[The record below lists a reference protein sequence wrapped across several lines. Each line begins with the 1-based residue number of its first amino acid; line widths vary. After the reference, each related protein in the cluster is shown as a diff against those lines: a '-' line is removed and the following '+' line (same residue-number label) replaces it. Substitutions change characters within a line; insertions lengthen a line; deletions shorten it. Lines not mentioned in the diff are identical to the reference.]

1 MGIYVIYLIFSYLHF
16 LARVLTIDWWSITQ
30 NNNNMN
36 TAKKTSTRLLT
47 GLLILL
53 ATLASSISN
62 ASAGIPTGSSILPYT
77 VSEQDIKELLSF
89 SSLKEDIKIEN
100 IKIKIYG
107 NDDDL
112 IYSADVCHSAYNCD
126 DRLNQLINQ
135 SDFIT
140 EVDNTR
146 IYILNQ

>member
-1 MGIYVIYLIFSYLHF
+1 MK
-16 LARVLTIDWWSITQ
+16 
-30 NNNNMN
+30 
-36 TAKKTSTRLLT
+36 TAKNTSLSLLT
-47 GLLILL
+47 GLLVLL
-53 ATLASSISN
+53 TTLALPINN

-77 VSEQDIKELLSF
+77 ITSQEFDELLSYA
-89 SSLKEDIKIEN
+89 SIDEEVTLEN

-107 NDDDL
+107 TNDDL
-112 IYSADVCHSAYNCD
+112 VYSADVCNNAYNCD

-140 EVDNTR
+140 EVENTK